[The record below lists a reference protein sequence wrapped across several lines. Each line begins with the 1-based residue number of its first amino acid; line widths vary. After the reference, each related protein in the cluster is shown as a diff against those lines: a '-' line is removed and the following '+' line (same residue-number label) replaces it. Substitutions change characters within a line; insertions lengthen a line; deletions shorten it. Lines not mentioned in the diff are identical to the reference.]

1 MLTFKEKEK
10 VTNKTKEDLM
20 LREIKLLRSVVI
32 GWIGK
37 DPEGLY
43 NSKFVEQVLKNCQ
56 EKDEYAFKN
65 KKAFLKSLNLK
76 V

>member
-1 MLTFKEKEK
+1 MLAFNKKK
-10 VTNKTKEDLM
+10 GMTNKTNEDLM
-20 LREIKLLRSVVI
+20 LREIKLLRSVII

-43 NSKFVEQVLKNCQ
+43 DSKFVKQVLKNCQ
-56 EKDEYAFKN
+56 EKDEYTFKN
-65 KKAFLKSLNLK
+65 KRSFLKSLNLK